1 MQEIHTFRRVGNMLF
16 AVTATLTIVAFGSH
30 LIYFCVIFGSLV
42 GTGCSMRGLPVV
54 LLGMHISPG
63 GRGLPVV
70 LLGMHTSPGERG
82 LPVVLDMTF
91 RQAGGD
97 LN

>member
-1 MQEIHTFRRVGNMLF
+1 
-16 AVTATLTIVAFGSH
+16 
-30 LIYFCVIFGSLV
+30 
-42 GTGCSMRGLPVV
+42 MRGLPVV

-70 LLGMHTSPGERG
+70 LLGMHMSSGERG

-91 RQAGGD
+91 RQAGGQAGGD

>member
-1 MQEIHTFRRVGNMLF
+1 
-16 AVTATLTIVAFGSH
+16 
-30 LIYFCVIFGSLV
+30 
-42 GTGCSMRGLPVV
+42 MRGLPVV
-54 LLGMHISPG
+54 LLGMHISLG

-70 LLGMHTSPGERG
+70 LLGMRISPGERG